1 MKKLLTLLA
10 CLLMLTSCAAAEQDA
25 AVTPMPNSM
34 PRMRVLASFSSVFSS
49 LAPAKLSIAPP
60 STFIPYRN
68 KPMPPIRLIQL

>member
-1 MKKLLTLLA
+1 MKPIA
-10 CLLMLTSCAAAEQDA
+10 MIDVAAELCMT
-25 AVTPMPNSM
+25 AVTPMPSSM